1 VVYFDDRKL
10 AIRQRS
16 IRRLQTGRV
25 VLLSLAAVALDCSLV
40 LRASGQSAGPSSVI
54 DVKTTETNRQLGE
67 SMLVSGQIRSA
78 L

>member
-1 VVYFDDRKL
+1 
-10 AIRQRS
+10 
-16 IRRLQTGRV
+16 